1 MSRTDPLQKA
11 CLRALWLSALFWS
24 VSWAA
29 AQPDGRTPGGDPRA
43 AELGRIRSEIV
54 RMEERLEQMKARESG
69 LEDRLR
75 RVRLELELQEA
86 QLSEATAAVELAT
99 IRAAATADKV
109 ADLEAALA
117 DIRADLKRRLAG
129 VYRLGRH
136 GYLRLLWS
144 LEPGENLLPAIRQLR
159 FLMRRDQVTLERF
172 RSTRERLQLQRESLA
187 GERREAERWQLLERQ
202 RRDEL
207 VALRRRHEGLLVQ
220 LEREQRRLSDRAGE
234 LQDKERKLVR
244 LIAALVEDSPAP
256 LAGTPIQQF
265 RGVLDWP
272 LRGEVTAEF
281 GPRRD
286 PRYRTEVPHNGLDIT
301 AAGAEVRSVFP
312 GTVLYASHFEGYG
325 TMVVLFHP
333 GRVFTLYAGL
343 QELSVA
349 TEDVVSLADVLGTAS
364 ETLYFEIRVEN
375 QPEDPRRWLR

>member
-1 MSRTDPLQKA
+1 MRRNVKNSGL
-11 CLRALWLSALFWS
+11 CLLGLAAWLGWAAP
-24 VSWAA
+24 AA
-29 AQPDGRTPGGDPRA
+29 AQADDDPRA
-43 AELGRIRSEIV
+43 AELGRIRAEIV
-54 RMEERLEQMKARESG
+54 RMEARLEQMEARESS

-86 QLSEATAAVELAT
+86 QLKEATAAVELAT
-99 IRAAATADKV
+99 VRAVAAAGKV
-109 ADLEAALA
+109 ADLEADLA
-117 DIRADLKRRLAG
+117 EIRGDLKRRLAG
-129 VYRLGRH
+129 VYRLGQH

-144 LEPGENLLPAIRQLR
+144 LEPGENLLAAIRQLR
-159 FLMRRDQVTLERF
+159 FLMRRDQLTLERF

-187 GERREAERWQLLERQ
+187 GERREAEHWQGLERQ
-202 RRDEL
+202 RHDEL
-207 VALRRRHEGLLVQ
+207 VALRRRHEGLLAE
-220 LEREQRRLSDRAGE
+220 LEREQRRLADRAGE

-244 LIAALVEDSPAP
+244 LIAALVEDSPTP

-272 LRGEVTAEF
+272 VRGEVTAEF

-286 PRYRTEVPHNGLDIT
+286 PRYQTEVPHNGLDIT
-301 AAGAEVRSVFP
+301 AAGAEARSVFP

-325 TMVVLFHP
+325 TMVVLYHP

-343 QELSVA
+343 RELSVE
-349 TEDVVSLADVLGTAS
+349 TDDVVSLGDVLGIAS

-375 QPEDPRRWLR
+375 QAEDPRRWLR